1 MKKLMFAILRAIG
14 RKWVLDYTNDL
25 LTRPE
30 NGNDL
35 DLAFMDDKGRAY
47 YRYPDGMMPVIRM
60 GAVQT
65 YTSYLAVALTPDLID
80 KAFDDVKT
88 HLAHGD
94 TLKAGAVLTSL
105 QEFQR
110 SCVNIDAFLNILA
123 AKYVREDE
131 DASGQDSRIHQEKLD
146 FLESKINDTAF
157 FFQVVGMEGTIKAV
171 RNFHKGCRDITERL
185 QGHKTTTRKPN
196 RGYKWDEI
204 RQEIGNESYTFRKFI
219 RYIAEDD
226 HTFNRFWRMPSS
238 EFLFEL
244 SIFVERKVAEHKAAT
259 AHK

>member
-157 FFQVVGMEGTIKAV
+157 FFKLSEWRELLKRFEISTKDAVTLQNDYKVIKQQHENRIAAINGTRYAKKSETKAT
-171 RNFHKGCRDITERL
+171 RSESSSDI
-185 QGHKTTTRKPN
+185 
-196 RGYKWDEI
+196 
-204 RQEIGNESYTFRKFI
+204 
-219 RYIAEDD
+219 
-226 HTFNRFWRMPSS
+226 
-238 EFLFEL
+238 
-244 SIFVERKVAEHKAAT
+244 
-259 AHK
+259 

>member
-1 MKKLMFAILRAIG
+1 MKKLMFAMLRMIG
-14 RKWVLDYTNDL
+14 RKWVLDYTNEL

-30 NGNDL
+30 NGNNL
-35 DLAFMDDKGRAY
+35 ELAFLDDKGRAY

-60 GAVQT
+60 GAIQT
-65 YTSYLAVALTPDLID
+65 YTSYLAVALTPDLIN
-80 KAFDDVKT
+80 KAFEDVKT

-131 DASGQDSRIHQEKLD
+131 DPSAQDARVHQEKLD

-157 FFQVVGMEGTIKAV
+157 FFKLSEWRALSKRFEISTKDAETLHNDYRNKKKMFENTIGAINGTRFDKKSEATPT
-171 RNFHKGCRDITERL
+171 HSESSSDTS
-185 QGHKTTTRKPN
+185 
-196 RGYKWDEI
+196 RGTK
-204 RQEIGNESYTFRKFI
+204 
-219 RYIAEDD
+219 
-226 HTFNRFWRMPSS
+226 
-238 EFLFEL
+238 
-244 SIFVERKVAEHKAAT
+244 
-259 AHK
+259 